1 MRCAILVMD
10 SREEVTDQDARIGG
24 FIHEKGKGCVLVM
37 NKWDL
42 VEKDTDT
49 MMEFEERVKE
59 SLKYLHYAPSSS
71 SQP

>member
-1 MRCAILVMD
+1 MD

-49 MMEFEERVKE
+49 MMEIERKGEGGV
-59 SLKYLHYAPSSS
+59 SNIFIMPPSSS